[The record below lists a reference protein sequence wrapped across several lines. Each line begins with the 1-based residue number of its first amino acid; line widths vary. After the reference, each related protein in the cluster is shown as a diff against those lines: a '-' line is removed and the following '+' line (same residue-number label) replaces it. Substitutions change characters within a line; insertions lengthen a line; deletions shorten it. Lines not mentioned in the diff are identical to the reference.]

1 MSTTRFA
8 DPNDVPFEALR
19 LLTRLDNA
27 QLDFAKAYL
36 ECSDDLRRVVHEMFA
51 VLDSEEATREER
63 ERAMATIADALFLR
77 PHKQKYGMDLVASE
91 SEATE
96 QVPALGREAQRMD
109 EEEATFAERLRTL
122 LERRTITQTELA
134 ERTGCSQS
142 AISHMLNRNSRP
154 QKKTILKLAE
164 ALQVAPVDLWPDLE
178 VAVIL
183 DAVSE
188 FQQEQELAPAQA
200 NAVRD
205 VMDRTPAKVR
215 GRRLRSRKPSG

>member
-1 MSTTRFA
+1 MS
-8 DPNDVPFEALR
+8 
-19 LLTRLDNA
+19 
-27 QLDFAKAYL
+27 
-36 ECSDDLRRVVHEMFA
+36 
-51 VLDSEEATREER
+51 
-63 ERAMATIADALFLR
+63 TIADALFLR

-109 EEEATFAERLRTL
+109 EEEATFADRLRTL

-188 FQQEQELAPAQA
+188 FQQEQELTPAQA

-205 VMDRTPAKVR
+205 AMDRTPAKVR
-215 GRRLRSRKPSG
+215 GRRLSSRKPSG